1 MPARL
6 PAGIREQFGEAE
18 LSVCL
23 TGSVGMGIAE
33 RWSLPFVQEVV
44 AATQYIRIYHPD
56 VSTMIDIGGEDAKMV
71 FFSEGHPSDLRMNG
85 NCAGGTGAFID
96 QMAILLGV
104 SPEELGAL
112 AESATQVYP
121 IGVPVRCVLQD
132 RHPEP
137 DCAQRL
143 PGRHCRLHLPRRGS
157 TDSHH
162 IGARA
167 RNQRP
172 CLALRRAVVL
182 HPGPAESLCRI
193 PRPAA
198 GKPDPARQSQP
209 DTRMGSSLDKKRTDT
224 DRTGSDPAD
233 RWKPALK
240 GQSEAAR
247 LAPIFGSREEYE
259 AWKKQMSQHAI
270 ERAPWPTGPATVF
283 LGIDSG
289 STTTKIAVLDRKG
302 RMLFSHYRNTTAT
315 GHEHAQKQL
324 LIHWRL
330 LN

>member
-1 MPARL
+1 MNRYNIGIDIGSTTLKAVLVDRESRSVVL
-6 PAGIREQFGEAE
+6 NIYQRHQAKVRECLHGCLRAIREQFGEAE

-121 IGVPVRCVLQD
+121 IASRCGVFCK
-132 RHPEP
+132 
-137 DCAQRL
+137 
-143 PGRHCRLHLPRRGS
+143 
-157 TDSHH
+157 TD
-162 IGARA
+162 IQNLIA
-167 RNQRP
+167 RNASRADIAASIFRAVAVQTVTT
-172 CLALRRAVVL
+172 LAHGHEINAPVLRRAVVL

-233 RWKPALK
+233 RWKSGTK
-240 GQSEAAR
+240 GTVR
-247 LAPIFGSREEYE
+247 SRPPRSHLR
-259 AWKKQMSQHAI
+259 QQ
-270 ERAPWPTGPATVF
+270 
-283 LGIDSG
+283 
-289 STTTKIAVLDRKG
+289 G
-302 RMLFSHYRNTTAT
+302 R
-315 GHEHAQKQL
+315 
-324 LIHWRL
+324 I
-330 LN
+330 

>member
-1 MPARL
+1 MNRYNIGIDIGSTTLKAVLVDRESRSVVL
-6 PAGIREQFGEAE
+6 NIYQRHQAKVRECLHGCPAGHTGTIRRGGTVR
-18 LSVCL
+18 LSYRIGGNGYRR
-23 TGSVGMGIAE
+23 T
-33 RWSLPFVQEVV
+33 VV
-44 AATQYIRIYHPD
+44 AALRAGGGGCHTIYKNIPSGCFHHDRHRWRGRQNGVFLRGTSFRPADERQLCRRNRGVHRPD
-56 VSTMIDIGGEDAKMV
+56 GHSSRCFSGRVGRIGGKRNTSIPD
-71 FFSEGHPSDLRMNG
+71 R
-85 NCAGGTGAFID
+85 
-96 QMAILLGV
+96 
-104 SPEELGAL
+104 
-112 AESATQVYP
+112 
-121 IGVPVRCVLQD
+121 VPVRCVLQD

-233 RWKPALK
+233 RWKSGTK
-240 GQSEAAR
+240 GTVR
-247 LAPIFGSREEYE
+247 SRPPRSHLRQQEEYE
-259 AWKKQMSQHAI
+259 AWKKQMS
-270 ERAPWPTGPATVF
+270 
-283 LGIDSG
+283 
-289 STTTKIAVLDRKG
+289 STCHRKG
-302 RMLFSHYRNTTAT
+302 TVADRALQPYSSA
-315 GHEHAQKQL
+315 
-324 LIHWRL
+324 
-330 LN
+330 